1 MIDILLATY
10 NGEAY
15 IEEQVR
21 SIVNQ
26 SFRDW
31 RLLVHDDGSTDHTL
45 EIVERLA
52 KEDSRIVVIRDDVK
66 KLGVA
71 RHFIYLLQYAEA
83 PFCMFCDQDDI
94 WLPNKIEKMYEAIK
108 IEKQD
113 IPQVVYSNAYLW
125 NTERG
130 IISDKN
136 TLTYPKT
143 LRQMLFLNTG
153 IQGAAS
159 IFNQAMCHY
168 LRQPLDC
175 YAMHDHVLLLA
186 GICFGEV
193 HYLHE
198 PLMYYRQHDKN
209 VTGNAPGSIR
219 RKVLLMWQNRK
230 VPLVSRLHWEGLNAF
245 FARFHRELSAND
257 KQLIEVFL
265 RLRDQSFVA
274 RLSKIVKHRFQL
286 FDSTLLLIIKLCIR
300 RYI

>member
-15 IEEQVR
+15 IEEQVQ

-26 SFRDW
+26 SFKDW
-31 RLLVHDDGSTDHTL
+31 RLLIHDDGSTDHTM
-45 EIVERLA
+45 EIVERLS
-52 KEDSRIVVIRDDVK
+52 KEDSRIVVIRDDIK

-71 RHFIYLLQYAEA
+71 RHFIYLLKYAEA

-94 WLPNKIEKMYEAIK
+94 WISDKIEKMYEVIK
-108 IEKQD
+108 TLKQD

-125 NTERG
+125 NAEKG
-130 IISDKN
+130 IISNKN

-159 IFNQAMCHY
+159 IFNQAMYQY
-168 LRQPLDC
+168 LQQPLEC
-175 YAMHDHVLLLA
+175 YAMHDHVLLLTA
-186 GICFGEV
+186 ICFGKV

-219 RKVLLMWQNRK
+219 KKVLLMWQNRK

-245 FARFHRELSAND
+245 FTRFHRELSKDD
-257 KQLIEVFL
+257 KQMIEVFL
-265 RLRDQSFVA
+265 HMRQQSFFE
-274 RLSKIVKHRFQL
+274 RLGKIIKHRFQI

>member
-1 MIDILLATY
+1 
-10 NGEAY
+10 
-15 IEEQVR
+15 
-21 SIVNQ
+21 
-26 SFRDW
+26 
-31 RLLVHDDGSTDHTL
+31 
-45 EIVERLA
+45 
-52 KEDSRIVVIRDDVK
+52 
-66 KLGVA
+66 
-71 RHFIYLLQYAEA
+71 
-83 PFCMFCDQDDI
+83 MFCDQDDI

-265 RLRDQSFVA
+265 RLREQSFVA
-274 RLSKIVKHRFQL
+274 RLSEIVKHRFQL